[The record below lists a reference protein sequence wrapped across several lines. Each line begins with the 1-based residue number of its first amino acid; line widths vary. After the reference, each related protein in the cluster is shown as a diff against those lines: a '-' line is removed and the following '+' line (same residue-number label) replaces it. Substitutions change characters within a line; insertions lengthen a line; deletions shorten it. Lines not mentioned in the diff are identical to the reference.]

1 MNKKTIIY
9 IGNFLFPQGDAASN
23 LVESNGRILDN
34 LGYNVIFIG
43 KDSIFDSNSSL
54 MDTKKYYEFSEYFT
68 IPFPNGLK
76 KLVKSCKRYNDVI
89 ELFKLYKYDLDA
101 VILYGSPATNS
112 FLVYKIKKWCMQ
124 NGIPF
129 IGNIAD
135 ISALS
140 HGTIVERVAKWSN
153 YLILRSYLK
162 YGTNGVI
169 AVSKYI
175 KDYFSYKQKSMVIIP
190 PLVNTEQF
198 PKPYMEDSSKIV
210 LVYAGIPFPID
221 GRRVDVS
228 SYKDRID
235 IVIELLN
242 EVYKITQNFRLDI
255 YGLTKEQYLNVVKK
269 DKDILDEMSE
279 AIVFHG
285 KTYHKQ
291 VLTAVSGADFTIN
304 LRDVNRMTMAGFST
318 KFVESVS
325 CGTPIIT
332 TNTSDLENYLEQGK
346 NGFFIDIE
354 NKENAIKTLVTIF
367 NFSKEEIFSMKKYCY
382 KSRKFDYR
390 NYIDKIEDF
399 LSSLS

>member
-1 MNKKTIIY
+1 MNKKIIIY
-9 IGNFLFPQGDAASN
+9 VGNFLFPHGDAASN
-23 LVESNGRILDN
+23 LVESNGRILNN

-43 KDSIFDSNSSL
+43 KDSTFDSNSSL
-54 MDTKKYYEFSEYFT
+54 MDTKQSYEFSEYLT
-68 IPFPNGLK
+68 IPFPKGLK
-76 KLVKSCKRYNDVI
+76 GLVKSYKRYNDVI
-89 ELFKLYKYDLDA
+89 ELFKSYKYDLEA

-140 HGTIVERVAKWSN
+140 HGTIIGRVLKWSN
-153 YLILRSYLK
+153 YLVLRSYLK
-162 YGTNGVI
+162 YDTNGVI
-169 AVSKYI
+169 AVSEYI
-175 KDYFSYKQKSMVIIP
+175 KDYFSYKQKRMIIIP

-198 PKPYMEDSSKIV
+198 PKPYIEDSSKII
-210 LVYAGIPFPID
+210 LIYAGIPFPID
-221 GRRVDVS
+221 GRKVDVS

-255 YGLTKEQYLNVVKK
+255 YGLTKEQYLSVVKK
-269 DKDILDEMSE
+269 DKDLLDQMSQV
-279 AIVFHG
+279 IVFHG
-285 KTYHKQ
+285 KTNHKQ

-304 LRDVNRMTMAGFST
+304 LRDINRMTMAGFST

-332 TNTSDLENYLEQGK
+332 TNTSDLKNYLEEGK
-346 NGFFIDIE
+346 NGFFIDIK
-354 NKENAIKTLVTIF
+354 NKENAIKTLLTIF
-367 NFSKEEIFSMKKYCY
+367 NCSKEEILTMKEYCY
-382 KSRKFDYR
+382 KSKIFDYR
-390 NYIDKIEDF
+390 NYIDKMQDF
-399 LSSLS
+399 LSTLS